1 MKPKLQCG
9 LVLIIILTAIALC
22 EQAPAANLADA
33 SATNSAATV
42 SPPPP
47 TSSMVQT
54 FDTNVFV
61 IQKIQDQL
69 TEVRRDQL
77 NYKIEKDILEKTY
90 GSNTQT
96 ISTIVTILF
105 GVFAILG
112 FFGLKDIT
120 TLKKDFVAEL
130 DKARDARRRL
140 EAKANELEKKQ
151 ATIED
156 EYKKLYEQNEKHTA
170 KLKALELIEKI
181 EDIMT
186 SGNYQWGLEN
196 LAVALNF
203 DPLNPRLLG
212 QKAMCLWRIDDL
224 ANALLT
230 YKQILQIDPRDE
242 SALTNC
248 LELML
253 LQKDFDVFAR
263 VNLVFAAASNDGVVA
278 AVAPN

>member
-1 MKPKLQCG
+1 
-9 LVLIIILTAIALC
+9 
-22 EQAPAANLADA
+22 
-33 SATNSAATV
+33 
-42 SPPPP
+42 
-47 TSSMVQT
+47 MVQT

-253 LQKDFDVFAR
+253 LQKDFDGFEDLLSKNLQKIKAKNEGCELFALPR
-263 VNLVFAAASNDGVVA
+263 GSRRRQLRHGTGRENEARKHAHH
-278 AVAPN
+278 